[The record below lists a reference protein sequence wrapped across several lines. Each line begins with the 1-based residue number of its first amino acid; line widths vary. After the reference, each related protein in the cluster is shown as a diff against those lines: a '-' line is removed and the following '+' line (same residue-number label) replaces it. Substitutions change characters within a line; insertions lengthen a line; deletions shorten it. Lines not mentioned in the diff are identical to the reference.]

1 MRELT
6 HTLQF
11 PPAHAEIY
19 GGPHAEWLRDCLEF
33 LPRLQSLLVN
43 GLPFFDHSSLLCL
56 RHASLRL
63 RSSYP
68 HIYPVF
74 GLRLLDASGCT
85 NATSIG
91 LAEALCHLPNL
102 VSLNLSR
109 TPAAKDAMVFS
120 KLKFLASLRLLSLTG
135 LGLKDADFDTIAS
148 SIGTRVRSLDVSR
161 NHLTDASA
169 RALLDH
175 CLKEEPVEVR
185 TAWGPRL
192 PIEVERADSDL
203 DNFES
208 ENVVGH
214 VRRKLTGAFVGSLAI
229 ERARDVGITHLYLSE
244 NAMTVE
250 GISGLLRSKRL
261 QVLDIGILPTVLQQP
276 YSHGTGDPVD
286 VVELPGVSKL
296 TPLLYKYASAKLRYL
311 RINHE
316 VVTKDAPTEAASSPR
331 AELAGDLGRYIPP
344 HAHELEAIETPTP
357 ELDTTVTTIFEFPGD
372 SSYPVEMPG
381 SSPSTSRQGLTVST
395 QTPATRSQESLAR
408 LPEIEVMTQ
417 PYETKSGA
425 ANPPE
430 AVLADSPHKADD
442 HCQDSYSKPASGE
455 GCILLSLN
463 LLPDA
468 DGTRSRNR
476 SRHNSIHYVED
487 RRARLELR
495 QSQENRLHP
504 NMLPGVHTL
513 VLTDV
518 PTSTDNTEVVHRL
531 IQYIKDAA
539 EEASIARQ
547 RAQHTYALPPGRC
560 RAIAEREHAHSIFA
574 LERIVLEMAPPQAT
588 VKKVSTSWRAYPTKS
603 STEDADSEAFWDAAT
618 QDFSFF
624 GDEECGLPDVEPG
637 RTLPLA
643 AMSGLE
649 LAMDRPSAPPQ
660 PEVEF
665 RSKLLLDVVN
675 EIAKFRKERK
685 AAYNNLVQ
693 MGDIHPNVEGC
704 WSGEITVVRK
714 ARDQD
719 SGELDCYGNRYE
731 SGWYY
736 R

>member
-1 MRELT
+1 
-6 HTLQF
+6 
-11 PPAHAEIY
+11 
-19 GGPHAEWLRDCLEF
+19 
-33 LPRLQSLLVN
+33 
-43 GLPFFDHSSLLCL
+43 
-56 RHASLRL
+56 
-63 RSSYP
+63 
-68 HIYPVF
+68 
-74 GLRLLDASGCT
+74 
-85 NATSIG
+85 
-91 LAEALCHLPNL
+91 
-102 VSLNLSR
+102 VSLDLSR
-109 TPAAKDAMVFS
+109 TSAARDAVVFS
-120 KLKFLASLRLLSLTG
+120 KLKFLSSLRLLSLTG
-135 LGLKDADFDTIAS
+135 LGLRDADFDIIAT
-148 SIGTRVRSLDVSR
+148 SIGTRVRSLDISR

-169 RALLDH
+169 RALLDY
-175 CLKEEPVEVR
+175 CLKEDPVEIR

-192 PIEVERADSDL
+192 PIEVERSDG
-203 DNFES
+203 DTVNFES

-214 VRRKLTGAFVGSLAI
+214 VRRKLTGGFVGSLAI
-229 ERARDVGITHLYLSE
+229 ERSRDVGITHLYLSE

-276 YSHGTGDPVD
+276 YSHGTGDAVD
-286 VVELPGVSKL
+286 IVQLPGVSKL
-296 TPLLYKYASAKLRYL
+296 TPLLRDYASARLRYL

-316 VVTKDAPTEAASSPR
+316 VITKDAPMEAASSPR
-331 AELAGDLGRYIPP
+331 AELAGDLGRYIPAS
-344 HAHELEAIETPTP
+344 AHELEAIHTPTP
-357 ELDTTVTTIFEFPGD
+357 ELDTNETAIFELPGN

-381 SSPSTSRQGLTVST
+381 SFQRGFYQH
-395 QTPATRSQESLAR
+395 QADSQSQPTTGAEECPR
-408 LPEIEVMTQ
+408 LPEIAITMQ
-417 PYETKSGA
+417 PYETKSGTD
-425 ANPPE
+425 NPPE
-430 AVLADSPHKADD
+430 AVPVDSPQAADNVY
-442 HCQDSYSKPASGE
+442 QDNYSDAVSGDE
-455 GCILLSLN
+455 GSLLSPTM
-463 LLPDA
+463 LPDA
-468 DGTRSRNR
+468 GGTRSQNR

-513 VLTDV
+513 VLTDI

-539 EEASIARQ
+539 EEASIANK
-547 RAQHTYALPPGRC
+547 RAKHTYALPPGRC
-560 RAIAEREHAHSIFA
+560 RAIAEREHALSLFA
-574 LERIVLEMAPPQAT
+574 LERIVLEMEPPQAT

-624 GDEECGLPDVEPG
+624 GDEECGLPDIEPG

-649 LAMDRPSAPPQ
+649 LATDRLLTPPQ
-660 PEVEF
+660 PEIEF
-665 RSKLLLDVVN
+665 RSKPLLDVVG

-685 AAYNNLVQ
+685 AAYDNLVQ
-693 MGDIHPNVEGC
+693 MGDTQPDVEGC

-714 ARDQD
+714 PRDAA